1 MAVSGDLTTFI
12 LILAVL
18 PGGCWMLRVAV
29 EVSVPVPVLV
39 SVLLGLGSFTVS
51 FLMTIFFMV
60 MGDVEEMYPLG
71 AEICLSIHFS
81 DF

>member
-18 PGGCWMLRVAV
+18 PGGCWMLTVAV
-29 EVSVPVPVLV
+29 EVSVRIPVLA
-39 SVLLGLGSFTVS
+39 SVLLGLGSFTAS

-60 MGDVEEMYPLG
+60 MGDVVEMYPLG

-81 DF
+81 GF